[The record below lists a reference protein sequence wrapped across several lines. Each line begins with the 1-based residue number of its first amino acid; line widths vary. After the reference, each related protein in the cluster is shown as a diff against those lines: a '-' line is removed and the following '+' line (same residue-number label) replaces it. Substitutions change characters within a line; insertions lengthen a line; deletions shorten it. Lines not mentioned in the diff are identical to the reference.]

1 MRHKIHVI
9 NNKKVLAQF
18 SSVAFGVLALSACSS
33 INLTSHE
40 IASQHVT
47 AQCRGQIEQHAELQ
61 LLPNAQ
67 IPQGVVQPVG
77 KGGLC
82 KAQVFIA
89 KEDIT
94 IWRAWNS
101 EYSGSKLGK
110 WWTFNKPLGSI
121 SKYRRENVI
130 CPSYSPLDML
140 VSCKLKAGT
149 QVVIGPGQSAQCSEY
164 FTYPA
169 SKTNQIYVADAT
181 NVVSECQTYD
191 GRFSWQTEP
200 TQKVQATDSQLQ

>member
-1 MRHKIHVI
+1 MQHKVHVTSDKHPSI
-9 NNKKVLAQF
+9 KVFIIAIGAIF
-18 SSVAFGVLALSACSS
+18 LSACAATDLTSQKVNKEQ
-33 INLTSHE
+33 ITAHCAGQVEQHNNLT
-40 IASQHVT
+40 
-47 AQCRGQIEQHAELQ
+47 
-61 LLPNAQ
+61 LLTNAQ
-67 IPQGVVQPVG
+67 IPKGVVQPIG

-82 KAQVFIA
+82 TAQVFIA
-89 KEDIT
+89 REDVT

-101 EYSGSKLGK
+101 EYNGSKLGK

-149 QVVIGPGQSAQCSEY
+149 EVVVGPGQSAQCSEY

-169 SKTNQIYVADAT
+169 SKTNQIYVADAKNT
-181 NVVSECQTYD
+181 VTECQTYD